1 LREADDAE
9 YFGHIAGCL
18 DVVAEYSTDI
28 AAAWQV
34 VEKLRSD
41 GFEVELEGDSTGWHC
56 LFLDY
61 PEAGR
66 AEAQSPPLAICL
78 AALEAA
84 GVICV
89 PEGESITLGDRA
101 VLENV
106 TIIGVGVGDD

>member
-84 GVICV
+84 GV
-89 PEGESITLGDRA
+89 EA
-101 VLENV
+101 
-106 TIIGVGVGDD
+106 DDD